1 MTVQFIKVTKKD
13 RVCYAPVPEPLEEG
27 DKLEIMEIKDE
38 ALFPPVRQKRKDFPI
53 QESHGIRENE

>member
-13 RVCYAPVPEPLEEG
+13 RVCYAPVPEPVEEG
-27 DKLEIMEIKDE
+27 DKLEIMEMKDE
-38 ALFPPVRQKRKDFPI
+38 ALSAGRENDKDFPI

>member
-27 DKLEIMEIKDE
+27 DKLEIMEMKDE
-38 ALFPPVRQKRKDFPI
+38 ALFLSLIHISEPTRR
-53 QESHGIRENE
+53 S